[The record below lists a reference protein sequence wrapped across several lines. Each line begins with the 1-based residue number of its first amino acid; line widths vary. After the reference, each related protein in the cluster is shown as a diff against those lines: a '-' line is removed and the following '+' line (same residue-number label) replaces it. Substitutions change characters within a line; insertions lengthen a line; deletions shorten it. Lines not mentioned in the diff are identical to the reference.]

1 MMAKLLI
8 LMGVF
13 FIVAGL
19 LWMVG
24 DSLGLGNFLGHLPG
38 DISFNR
44 GYTSFHFPIVTCI
57 LISAVLTIVLNLF
70 FRL

>member
-24 DSLGLGNFLGHLPG
+24 DSLGLGNFLAICPVIFPLPEGIHLF
-38 DISFNR
+38 ISP
-44 GYTSFHFPIVTCI
+44 S
-57 LISAVLTIVLNLF
+57 
-70 FRL
+70 

>member
-1 MMAKLLI
+1 MMATLLI

-38 DISFNR
+38 DISFTR
-44 GYTSFHFPIVTCI
+44 GNTSFHFPIVTCLI
-57 LISAVLTIVLNLF
+57 ISAVLTIVLDLF

>member
-13 FIVAGL
+13 
-19 LWMVG
+19 WMVG

-38 DISFNR
+38 DISFTR
-44 GYTSFHFPIVTCI
+44 GNTSFHFPIVTCI

>member
-13 FIVAGL
+13 FIVAGF
-19 LWMVG
+19 LWIVG
-24 DSLGLGNFLGHLPG
+24 DSLGLENFLGHLPG
-38 DISFNR
+38 DISFTR
-44 GYTSFHFPIVTCI
+44 GNTSFHFPIVTCI

>member
-1 MMAKLLI
+1 MMAKLLV

-38 DISFNR
+38 DISFTR
-44 GYTSFHFPIVTCI
+44 GNTSFHFPIVTCI

>member
-19 LWMVG
+19 LWMVS

-38 DISFNR
+38 DISFTR
-44 GYTSFHFPIVTCI
+44 GNTSFHFPIVTCI

>member
-24 DSLGLGNFLGHLPG
+24 DSLGLGNFLGNLPG
-38 DISFNR
+38 DISFTR
-44 GYTSFHFPIVTCI
+44 GNKSFHFPIVTCI

>member
-1 MMAKLLI
+1 MAKLLI
-8 LMGVF
+8 LTGLF

-19 LWMVG
+19 LWMAG

-38 DISFNR
+38 DISFTKGN
-44 GYTSFHFPIVTCI
+44 TSLHFPIVTCI